1 MLPFL
6 DIIVSPHE
14 RHLGPVIHRPTPQL
28 DTVVNTKDTVCD
40 TITVGKDSLVDTLS
54 SMSPLTDGLCASNA
68 DSSMLVWTIV
78 ISFAALMACLAIARL
93 YGRKN

>member
-54 SMSPLTDGLCASNA
+54 SMSPLTDGLVPRCWYGP
-68 DSSMLVWTIV
+68 SS
-78 ISFAALMACLAIARL
+78 SPSPR
-93 YGRKN
+93 